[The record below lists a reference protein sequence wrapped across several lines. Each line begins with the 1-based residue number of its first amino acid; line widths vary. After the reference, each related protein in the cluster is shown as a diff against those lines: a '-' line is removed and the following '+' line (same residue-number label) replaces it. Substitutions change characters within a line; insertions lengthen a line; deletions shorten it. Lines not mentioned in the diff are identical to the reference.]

1 MSDGYVKLFQSIL
14 KSSLMRLDS
23 DTFKVFI
30 AMLAMAGP
38 DGIVRASILAISDD
52 SKVGLP
58 ETERA
63 LKIFMEPDQYSTN
76 PANEGRR
83 VERVEA
89 GWLIL
94 NHAAYRERKP
104 LSQQQA
110 NARVQ
115 RHREKKKEEE
125 GQKAET
131 TVTPPAIT
139 KELQRSATLCN
150 ALKRAET
157 VVTPEAEAEEEADR
171 EEEAEA
177 ETEGS
182 VSAFSSA
189 LRSSISAGDSYR
201 TALWKR
207 LMRVVMHRP
216 GEQPEGRDP
225 PHYRDW
231 WRKVSKRV
239 VDADGIGELDAWVT
253 YCEDC
258 RDPVKRAAKGLGAL
272 PAPAKWVSKKAR
284 DFGSLKGFKLPK
296 APENAQMVGK

>member
-14 KSSLMRLDS
+14 DSSLMHLDAE
-23 DTFKVFI
+23 TFKVFI
-30 AMLAMAGP
+30 WMLAKAGP
-38 DGIVRASILAISDD
+38 DGICRASVLTISDR
-52 SKVGLP
+52 SKVGMV

-63 LKIFMEPDQYSTN
+63 LSIFMSPDPNSTN

-83 VERVEA
+83 MARVPE

-94 NHAAYRERKP
+94 NYQHYRERKP

-115 RHREKKKEEE
+115 RHREKKKEQE
-125 GQKAET
+125 GKKAET
-131 TVTPPAIT
+131 PETPVSIT
-139 KELQRSATLCN
+139 NELKRSATPCN
-150 ALKRAET
+150 ALKRQET
-157 VVTPEAEAEEEADR
+157 VVTTEAEAEEEADK
-171 EEEAEA
+171 EAEA

-182 VSAFSSA
+182 ASAFSSA
-189 LRSSISAGDSYR
+189 LRSSLSEGDSYR

-216 GEQPEGRDP
+216 GADPEGRDP
-225 PHYRDW
+225 PHYREW

-239 VDADGIGELDAWVT
+239 VDADGIGELEAWVT

-258 RDPVKRAAKGLGAL
+258 LDPAKRSAKGLGTL
-272 PAPAKWVSKKAR
+272 DYPAKWVGKKAR
-284 DFGSLKGFKLPK
+284 DFLSLKGLKLPK